1 MLPPIRV
8 PRFVAAGGEAPAD
21 QTAAV
26 KREVQAPAAVEI
38 DLRPKSKSPMTPAER
53 RFLRSEIEHCAQRL
67 DELRN
72 RLSS

>member
-1 MLPPIRV
+1 M
-8 PRFVAAGGEAPAD
+8 AAINEMAR
-21 QTAAV
+21 V
-26 KREVQAPAAVEI
+26 KREVDALVAAVEI

-72 RLSS
+72 RLSG

>member
-1 MLPPIRV
+1 M
-8 PRFVAAGGEAPAD
+8 AAINEMAR
-21 QTAAV
+21 V
-26 KREVQAPAAVEI
+26 KREVDALVAAVET
-38 DLRPKSKSPMTPAER
+38 DLRPRSKSPMTPAER

>member
-1 MLPPIRV
+1 MAAINEMARV
-8 PRFVAAGGEAPAD
+8 N
-21 QTAAV
+21 
-26 KREVQAPAAVEI
+26 REVDALVAAVEI
-38 DLRPKSKSPMTPAER
+38 DLRPRSKSPMTPAER

>member
-1 MLPPIRV
+1 MAAINEMARV
-8 PRFVAAGGEAPAD
+8 R
-21 QTAAV
+21 
-26 KREVQAPAAVEI
+26 REVDALVAAVEA
-38 DLRPKSKSPMTPAER
+38 DLSPRSKSPITLAER

>member
-1 MLPPIRV
+1 M
-8 PRFVAAGGEAPAD
+8 AAMNEMAR
-21 QTAAV
+21 V
-26 KREVQAPAAVEI
+26 KREVDALVAAVET
-38 DLRPKSKSPMTPAER
+38 DLSPRSKSPITPAER

>member
-1 MLPPIRV
+1 M
-8 PRFVAAGGEAPAD
+8 AAINEMAR
-21 QTAAV
+21 V
-26 KREVQAPAAVEI
+26 KREVDALVAAVET
-38 DLRPKSKSPMTPAER
+38 DLRPKAKAPMTPAER